1 MIPIEEARSY
11 VMDRCAPLAAI
22 ATEVADALG
31 LVTAVDVTAKES
43 LPPFANTAMD
53 GFAVR
58 SADLS
63 TIPARLQIVETIAAG
78 HSPSRA
84 IGQGEA
90 SRIMTGAPIPVG
102 ADAIVMV
109 EKTSVD
115 GDTVSIET
123 QVEPGNH
130 IRPAGDDVV
139 EGDLVFP
146 SGTELSAGHLG
157 LLCSLGLREIETYP
171 RLRVGVIST
180 GDELV
185 DDGGALAPG
194 QIRDSNRRTL
204 LSLLSGDGFEPVDLG
219 LIADDELAIETALVQ
234 GAQNCD
240 AVVTSG
246 GVSMGDFDYVKAVLD
261 RIGDMRWMQVAI
273 KPAKPL
279 AFGTIEGTPIFG
291 LPGNPVSSMVSYELF
306 ARSGLR
312 SMMGFPQ
319 PIRPVVQGVAAN
331 PLTRRVD
338 GKIHY
343 ARVVAKHED
352 GKTVVYPMSG
362 QGAHMLAAMARS
374 NALAVLPD
382 GEGCEAG
389 GQVDVLLLD

>member
-1 MIPIEEARSY
+1 MIPIEEARTY
-11 VMDRCAPLAAI
+11 VMDRCRAKASAA
-22 ATEVADALG
+22 TDVADALG
-31 LVTAVDVTAKES
+31 LVTASDVVANEA

-63 TIPARLQIVETIAAG
+63 RVPVRLEIVETIAAG
-78 HSPSRA
+78 HNPKHSVGS
-84 IGQGEA
+84 GQA
-90 SRIMTGAPIPVG
+90 SRIMTGAPIPDG

-109 EKTSVD
+109 EKTSVE
-115 GDTVSIET
+115 GETVTIEL

-130 IRPAGDDVV
+130 IRPAGDDVR

-146 SGTELSAGHLG
+146 AGTPLTAGRLG
-157 LLCSLGLREIETYP
+157 VLCSLGFREIETYP
-171 RLRVGVIST
+171 RLRVGVMST

-185 DDGGALAPG
+185 DDGGPLKPG

-204 LSLLSGDGFEPVDLG
+204 LSLLSGDAFEPVDLG
-219 LIADDELAIETALVQ
+219 LIADDESAIEEALTR
-234 GAQNCD
+234 GARDCD
-240 AVVTSG
+240 AVITSG
-246 GVSMGDFDYVKAVLD
+246 GVSMGDFDYVKAVLK
-261 RIGDMRWMQVAI
+261 RIGDMRWMQIAI

-279 AFGTIEGTPIFG
+279 AFGTIDETPIFG

-312 SMMGFPQ
+312 SMMGFKE
-319 PIRPVVQGVAAN
+319 PVRATIKGIAAN
-331 PLTRRVD
+331 PITRRTD

-343 ARVVAKHED
+343 VRVIAEHED
-352 GKTVVYPMSG
+352 GATVVYPVSG
-362 QGAHMLAAMARS
+362 QGSHMLASMARS

-382 GEGCEAG
+382 GEGCKAG
-389 GQVDVLLLD
+389 EQVDVLFLD

>member
-1 MIPIEEARSY
+1 MIPIEEARAY
-11 VMDRCAPLAAI
+11 VMDHCAPLATV

-53 GFAVR
+53 GFAIR
-58 SADLS
+58 STDLR

-78 HSPSRA
+78 HSPIRDV
-84 IGQGEA
+84 GPGEA
-90 SRIMTGAPIPVG
+90 SRIMTGAPIPAG

-115 GDTVSIET
+115 GDTVTVEI

-130 IRPAGDDVV
+130 IRPAGDDVA

-234 GAQNCD
+234 GAEHCD
-240 AVVTSG
+240 AVITSG

-261 RIGDMRWMQVAI
+261 RVGEMRWMQVAI

-312 SMMGFPQ
+312 SMMGFTQ
-319 PIRPVVQGVAAN
+319 PIRPVVQGVAATT
-331 PLTRRVD
+331 LARRAD
-338 GKIHY
+338 GKTHY
-343 ARVVAKHED
+343 ARVLAKHED
-352 GKTVVYPMSG
+352 GKIVVYPVSG
-362 QGAHMLAAMARS
+362 QGSHMLASMARS

-382 GEGCEAG
+382 GEGCEPG

>member
-1 MIPIEEARSY
+1 MIPIEEARTY
-11 VMDRCAPLAAI
+11 VMDRCRPKASV
-22 ATEVADALG
+22 ATDVADALG
-31 LVTAVDVTAKES
+31 LVTASDVIANEA

-63 TIPARLQIVETIAAG
+63 RVPVRLEIVETIAAG
-78 HSPSRA
+78 HNPKHSVGS
-84 IGQGEA
+84 GQA
-90 SRIMTGAPIPVG
+90 SRIMTGAPIPDG

-109 EKTSVD
+109 EKTSVE
-115 GDTVSIET
+115 GETVTIEI

-130 IRPAGDDVV
+130 IRPAGDDLR

-146 SGTELSAGHLG
+146 AGTPLTAGRLG
-157 LLCSLGLREIETYP
+157 VRCSLCVRKIETYP
-171 RLRVGVIST
+171 RLRGGVMST

-185 DDGGALAPG
+185 DDGGDLKPG

-204 LSLLSGDGFEPVDLG
+204 LSLLSGDAFEPVDLG
-219 LIADDELAIETALVQ
+219 LIADDESAIEEALGQ
-234 GAQNCD
+234 GARDCD
-240 AVVTSG
+240 AVITSG
-246 GVSMGDFDYVKAVLD
+246 GVSMGDFDYVKAVLK
-261 RIGDMRWMQVAI
+261 RIGDMQWMQIAI

-279 AFGTIEGTPIFG
+279 AFGTIDDTPIFG

-312 SMMGFPQ
+312 SMMGFKE
-319 PIRPVVQGVAAN
+319 PVRATIKGIAAN
-331 PLTRRVD
+331 PISRRID

-343 ARVVAKHED
+343 VRVIAEHED
-352 GKTVVYPMSG
+352 GATVVYPVSG
-362 QGAHMLAAMARS
+362 QGSHMLASMARS

-382 GEGCEAG
+382 GEGCKAG
-389 GQVDVLLLD
+389 EQVDVLVLD

>member
-1 MIPIEEARSY
+1 MIPIEEARTY
-11 VMDRCAPLAAI
+11 VMDRCRPQPPE
-22 ATEVADALG
+22 ATDVADALG
-31 LVTAVDVTAKES
+31 LVTATDVIANES

-63 TIPARLQIVETIAAG
+63 SVPAQLEVVETIAAG
-78 HSPSRA
+78 HNPTRSLDS
-84 IGQGEA
+84 GQA
-90 SRIMTGAPIPVG
+90 SRIMTGAPIPDG

-115 GDTVSIET
+115 GDTVTIEV

-130 IRPAGDDVV
+130 IRPAGDDLMK
-139 EGDLVFP
+139 GDLVFP
-146 SGTELSAGHLG
+146 AGTRLTAGRLG
-157 LLCSLGLREIETYP
+157 VLCSLGFREIETYP
-171 RLRVGVIST
+171 RLKVGVMST

-185 DDGGALAPG
+185 DDGGDLEPG

-204 LSLLSGDGFEPVDLG
+204 LSLLSGDAFVPVDLG
-219 LIADDELAIETALVQ
+219 LIADDEGAIEEALGQ
-234 GAQNCD
+234 GARDCD
-240 AVVTSG
+240 AVITSG
-246 GVSMGDFDYVKAVLD
+246 GVSMGDFDYVKAVLN
-261 RIGDMRWMQVAI
+261 RIGDMRWMQIAI

-279 AFGTIEGTPIFG
+279 AFGTIKGTPIFG

-306 ARSGLR
+306 ARAGLR
-312 SMMGFPQ
+312 SMMGFKE
-319 PIRPVVQGVAAN
+319 PIRAAIKGIAAN
-331 PLTRRVD
+331 SISRRTD

-343 ARVVAKHED
+343 VRVIAEHEN
-352 GKTVVYPMSG
+352 GATVVYPVSG
-362 QGAHMLAAMARS
+362 QGSHMLASMARS

-389 GQVDVLLLD
+389 EQVDVLLLD